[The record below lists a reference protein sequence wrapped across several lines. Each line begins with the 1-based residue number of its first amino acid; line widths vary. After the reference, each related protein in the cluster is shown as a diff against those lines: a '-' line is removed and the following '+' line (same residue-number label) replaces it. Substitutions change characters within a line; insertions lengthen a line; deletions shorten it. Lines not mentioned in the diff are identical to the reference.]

1 MAALLHAALFVAP
14 KAVTTFTVNSK
25 ALPHGKWLAEAY
37 ASTDVECLHLPPEEK
52 DFKVV
57 CVTPSPTREA
67 LTEDQVHQISYTGGF
82 PDTVQIASE
91 ALSQVLKEVAKGPKM
106 TALATAVFELSK
118 VSLVPSQA
126 TPEQFRS
133 TVALLSLPLQPLLYL
148 TLLPPQ
154 DLAFETF
161 QILCSSHAQDITFT
175 VPQVALLGL
184 PLPAEPAKLR
194 VEAAKIEFPQGM
206 VCTAWKPFKEME
218 ITLVSEARPAYDLHL
233 QARWRIRKPGLPH

>member
-1 MAALLHAALFVAP
+1 MAALLHAALFMAP
-14 KAVTTFTVNSK
+14 KAVTTFTANSK

-37 ASTDVECLHLPPEEK
+37 ASTDIECLHLPPEEK

-91 ALSQVLKEVAKGPKM
+91 ALSHVLKEVAKGPKM
-106 TALATAVFELSK
+106 TALATAVYELSK

-133 TVALLSLPLQPLLYL
+133 TVALLFLPLSTSSLPNPSPSAGLGFRDFPNTVLFARSGHHLHS
-148 TLLPPQ
+148 PPGGPSWPGPSRG
-154 DLAFETF
+154 T
-161 QILCSSHAQDITFT
+161 S
-175 VPQVALLGL
+175 
-184 PLPAEPAKLR
+184 
-194 VEAAKIEFPQGM
+194 
-206 VCTAWKPFKEME
+206 
-218 ITLVSEARPAYDLHL
+218 
-233 QARWRIRKPGLPH
+233 QAPG